1 MESTSSF
8 NAAEVTL
15 ESVLRTP
22 ELKRRPARTPDYR
35 AECNALS
42 ELSAILTDSPQAIL
56 QKLVEVILEICRAGS
71 AGVSLLS
78 MDRDNAMCYWAAIA
92 GALSECTGNRISRDD
107 CPCGITLDRGAP
119 QLFMHP
125 ERHFTGLTS
134 ISPLIEEVL
143 LIPFYVKGKAVGTVW
158 IIAHDKHRKFDAE
171 DLRLI
176 TSLSKFA
183 AGAYQM
189 LESLDTLKQQGSELH
204 ESREL
209 YRTLFESIDEGFCI
223 IQMIFDDDDNPVD
236 YRFLQINPAF
246 ARETGLENAL
256 GKSMREMIPDHDKHW
271 FQIYGHV
278 ALARIAVR
286 FEDYSQ
292 TLQRWFS
299 VFAFPIAE
307 PANRQVG
314 LIFSNIT
321 ERKRA
326 EQAIKYHSDEIQTL
340 LNAVPLGV
348 YLVDADFCIRAV
360 NPIAEPVFPDI
371 PGGVIGRD
379 FDEVIHNLWEK
390 RYADEVVEIFRHT
403 LTTGQPYV
411 SRERAEYRIDRDIV
425 EYYEWRLDRI
435 TLPDGRYGVVCCF
448 RDISEEIQ
456 TRKEIEQS
464 RDALRETDRRKN
476 EFLAMLAHELR
487 NPLAP
492 IRNVAQILR
501 LPELD
506 ARAREAASDMLDRQ
520 INQMVRLV
528 DDLLDVSRIT
538 RGKIVIRKQRIE
550 LASIVNQAIETVRQ
564 FCESKHHRLTV
575 NLPPRP
581 IYLDAD
587 PARLIQVVGNLLSNA
602 YKFTQPDGDIR
613 LTVER
618 ENAHALIRVLDNGIG
633 IADEQRS
640 RIFEMFTQVDTSLER
655 PQSGLGI
662 GLTLVKNLVEM
673 HQGSV
678 EVYSDGIGKG
688 SEFIVRLPVAPGAS
702 GYRPAKPSARN
713 KTPAV
718 PRRILVVDDNV
729 DLTRS
734 LVTLLKLA
742 GHDVHTRADGLEAVT
757 AAEQLHPDVILL
769 DIGLPGLNGYEAAR
783 RIRKLQTDNST
794 VLVAMTGWGQEED
807 RRRSKEAGFD
817 VHMVKPLDLDRL
829 STLLAELETA

>member
-1 MESTSSF
+1 MESTSPIS
-8 NAAEVTL
+8 AAEVSL
-15 ESVLRTP
+15 ESVLCTS
-22 ELKRRPARTPDYR
+22 ELKRRSARPPDYR
-35 AECNALS
+35 AECDALS
-42 ELSAILTDSPQAIL
+42 ELSATLTDSPQAIL

-78 MDRDNAMCYWAAIA
+78 MDGDDGICYWAAIA
-92 GALSECTGNRISRDD
+92 GAWSIYAGDKIPRDQG
-107 CPCGITLDRGAP
+107 PCGITLDRDTP
-119 QLFMHP
+119 QLFVRP
-125 ERHFTGLTS
+125 ERHFTKLAS
-134 ISPLIEEVL
+134 ITPLIEEVL
-143 LIPFYVKGKAVGTVW
+143 MIPFHVKGKAVGTVW
-158 IIAHDKHRKFDAE
+158 IIAHDERRKFDAE

-189 LESLDTLKQQGSELH
+189 LESLDTLKQQGAELR

-223 IQMIFDDDDNPVD
+223 IQMVFDDGDKPVD
-236 YRFLQINPAF
+236 YRFQQINPAF

-256 GKSMREMIPDHDKHW
+256 GKSMREMIPDHDEHW
-271 FQIYGHV
+271 FQIYGRV
-278 ALARIAVR
+278 ALTRAAVR
-286 FEDYSQ
+286 FEDYSS

-307 PANRQVG
+307 PENRQVG
-314 LIFSNIT
+314 LLFSNIT

-326 EQAIKYHSDEIQTL
+326 EQAMKYHSDEIQAL

-348 YLVDADFCIRAV
+348 YLVDADFHIRAV
-360 NPIAEPVFPDI
+360 NPIAEPVFGEI

-379 FDEVIHNLWEK
+379 FDEIIHRLWEK
-390 RYADEVVEIFRHT
+390 RYADEVVKIFRHT
-403 LTTGQPYV
+403 LETGRSYV
-411 SRERAEYRIDRDIV
+411 TRERAEYRIDRDVI

-456 TRKEIEQS
+456 TRVEIEQS

-492 IRNVAQILR
+492 IRNAAQILR
-501 LPELD
+501 LPRLD
-506 ARAREAASDMLDRQ
+506 VRAREAASDILDRQ

-564 FCESKHHRLTV
+564 LCSNRHHTLTV

-581 IYLDAD
+581 VYLDAD

-602 YKFTQPDGDIR
+602 YKFTSEGGHIQ

-618 ENAHALIRVLDNGIG
+618 ENAHAVIRVQDNGIG
-633 IADEQRS
+633 IAGEQRS

-673 HQGSV
+673 HQGTV
-678 EVYSDGIGKG
+678 EVHSDGIGQG
-688 SEFIVRLPVAPGAS
+688 CEFIVRLPVAASAEPRARKPAGAKKK
-702 GYRPAKPSARN
+702 AI
-713 KTPAV
+713 V
-718 PRRILVVDDNV
+718 PRRILVVDDNL

-742 GHDVHTRADGLEAVT
+742 GHDVHTRADGLEAVA
-757 AAEQLHPDVILL
+757 AAEQLQPDVILL

-783 RIRKLQTDNST
+783 RIREQQTEKPP

-807 RRRSKEAGFD
+807 RRRSREAGFD
-817 VHMVKPLDLDRL
+817 IHMVKPLDLDRL
-829 STLLAELETA
+829 SALLAGLETA